1 MILQSNEQVIIF
13 IFLINN
19 NEIRQ
24 VRQTEQ
30 LKNYMEELAEEV
42 LTDYLSKKD
51 NVCKCSRCKLDMKAF
66 ILNKVPP
73 HYVVSD
79 RGYLHWKLDEM
90 RTQFNVDI
98 LSVVIEAVEKVN
110 GNKRH

>member
-1 MILQSNEQVIIF
+1 M
-13 IFLINN
+13 
-19 NEIRQ
+19 RK
-24 VRQTEQ
+24 TEQ
-30 LKNYMEELAEEV
+30 IKNYMEDLVEEV
-42 LTDYLSKKD
+42 LREYLKNRVD
-51 NVCKCSRCKLDMKAF
+51 ICNCNRCILDMKAF

-98 LSVVIEAVEKVN
+98 LAVVVEAAEKIN
-110 GNKRH
+110 NNKRH